1 MSVQIQPAE
10 TDMGFFSSSKSK
22 SSATTSSTTTAR
34 VQVTRLVRRKHELLN
49 PAPPVTKPSRSS
61 SLSSSPLSSP
71 LSSPTSTPPPDQKK
85 PKKKR
90 KSHQAGPS
98 TESTKPRISKKMRVD
113 KAPKRASNVNS
124 RASSRST
131 SNLASSPLEPI
142 FRSRS
147 SRSRSTSTFSSLS
160 LIPARNWACEG
171 DGEPGPSHVSS
182 ESVVRNLHKSYKEYF
197 RNPLDPGDRSFEP
210 ENSPYVD
217 LEYPN
222 SAATE
227 RLKTPAFVFGF
238 TDFLRFSRFI
248 LLAPKDKD
256 HYNPI
261 MDLEKTLY
269 TIVDHYLTPS
279 QRALIGNVPSDLL
292 TDTVSPPPSPSP
304 SPPNS
309 TASHAS
315 SSSMSSL
322 TSLESSSHNELLQP
336 RVNYCRAIQRAIN
349 TKDGPLFLKT
359 MKKINSVLRSFKY
372 PTPPSDLFD
381 PVPRN
386 SLKEQVE
393 AWSTNGGL
401 PHKVLMRIIDEN
413 YQRCVG
419 PNIAKLRKYEA
430 FTSKVYGEIL
440 PSLVH
445 EILTLTKLNKNA
457 LFMDLGSGV
466 GNVVVQ
472 AALQTGCKSYGIE
485 LVEGPAQVAKEMA
498 EQFKTRCRMWG
509 VTYGDIELEEGDM
522 LESTRVAELL
532 PKADVVLVDNKVF
545 EEKLNE
551 ALRPKFLDLK
561 EGAVV
566 ISLKPFVSSLNGLN
580 ARVTE
585 RNVDDISA
593 IFDVT
598 ERPYYPGSVSW
609 GNSGGS
615 YYIHRVDRVGYAEI
629 RQKFESTTRGRRNAA
644 TAKYVPSKNTDE
656 SDWFGQ

>member
-1 MSVQIQPAE
+1 
-10 TDMGFFSSSKSK
+10 MGFFSSKSSKSK
-22 SSATTSSTTTAR
+22 SASTTTTATTTR
-34 VQVTRLVRRKHELLN
+34 VQVTRLVKRKSEPLPSSG
-49 PAPPVTKPSRSS
+49 PAPSRSV
-61 SLSSSPLSSP
+61 SLSTSPLSSP
-71 LSSPTSTPPPDQKK
+71 LSSPGTTPPPNLKN
-85 PKKKR
+85 PRKKK
-90 KSHQAGPS
+90 KSPEAGPS
-98 TESTKPRISKKMRVD
+98 TESSRSRVSKKMRVD
-113 KAPKRASNVNS
+113 KPPKRASNANS

-131 SNLASSPLEPI
+131 INLASSPLEPI

-147 SRSRSTSTFSSLS
+147 SRSRSTSTFPSLS
-160 LIPARNWACEG
+160 SVSTRNLACEG

-182 ESVVRNLHKSYKEYF
+182 QSVVRNLHKSYKAYF
-197 RNPLDPGDRSFEP
+197 SNPADPDDSSFEP
-210 ENSPYVD
+210 ESYPYVD

-222 SAATE
+222 NAATE
-227 RLKTPAFVFGF
+227 R
-238 TDFLRFSRFI
+238 FL

-261 MDLEKTLY
+261 MDLEQTLY
-269 TIVDHYLTPS
+269 TIVDYYLTPS

-292 TDTVSPPPSPSP
+292 TETVSPPLSPSP

-315 SSSMSSL
+315 SGSMSSL
-322 TSLESSSHNELLQP
+322 TSLESSSHNEFPQP
-336 RVNYCRAIQRAIN
+336 RVNYCRAVQRAIN
-349 TKDGPLFLKT
+349 TKDGPLFIKT
-359 MKKINSVLRSFKY
+359 IKKINSLLSSFKY
-372 PTPPSDLFD
+372 PTPPSDPFE
-381 PVPRN
+381 PVPKN
-386 SLKEQVE
+386 SLKERV
-393 AWSTNGGL
+393 ATWSNNGGL
-401 PHKVLMRIIDEN
+401 PSKVLMRIIDEN

-419 PNIAKLRKYEA
+419 PHINKLRKYEA

-445 EILTLTKLNKNA
+445 EILSLTKLNQDS

-466 GNVVVQ
+466 GNVVIQ
-472 AALQTGCKSYGIE
+472 SALQTGCKSYGIE

-498 EQFKTRCRMWG
+498 EQFKARCRMWG
-509 VTYGDIELEEGDM
+509 VACGEIELEEGDM
-522 LESTRVAELL
+522 LESPRVAELL

-561 EGAVV
+561 EGAIV

-609 GNSGGS
+609 GNNGGS

-629 RQKFESTTRGRRNAA
+629 RQKFESTTRGRRSAA
-644 TAKYVPSKNTDE
+644 TAKYTPSKNTDE